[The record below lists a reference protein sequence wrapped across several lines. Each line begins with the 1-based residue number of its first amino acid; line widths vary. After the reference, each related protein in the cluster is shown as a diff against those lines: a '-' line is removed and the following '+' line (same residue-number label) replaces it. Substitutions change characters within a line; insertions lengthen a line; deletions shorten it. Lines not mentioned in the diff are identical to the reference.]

1 MIGANM
7 LLSKLDGGRDPPGV
21 TLQRML
27 LAEGV
32 VAGECTYYCFFTP
45 ETILNSRKWRY
56 FIQDKCVDRLNA
68 LVIDEAHTVK
78 MW

>member
-7 LLSKLDGGRDPPGV
+7 LLSKLDR
-21 TLQRML
+21 L
-27 LAEGV
+27 L
-32 VAGECTYYCFFTP
+32 FFTP

-56 FIQDKCVDRLNA
+56 FIQEKCADRLKA
-68 LVIDEAHTVK
+68 LAFDEAHTVK